1 MGRSKGIV
9 TSVKVPIRWD
19 SMTKRQ
25 QTRLSRITS
34 RDTRVIRAFLGV
46 IARHE
51 KDLLVGKRKKRIS
64 GAKLEKLTLTAKRF
78 KDASRNRTSV
88 PHDFK
93 KRFPNISLNEL
104 QEC

>member
-1 MGRSKGIV
+1 
-9 TSVKVPIRWD
+9 
-19 SMTKRQ
+19 
-25 QTRLSRITS
+25 
-34 RDTRVIRAFLGV
+34 VIRAFLGV

-64 GAKLEKLTLTAKRF
+64 GGKLEKLTLTAKRF
-78 KDASRNRTSV
+78 KNASRNRTSV

-104 QEC
+104 QECRQVAAAMWQSYLELGGKPPLHATSILEGSR